1 MRLIGWSSD
10 VCFSYLAGLLG
21 KRSADV
27 YQRRAEGERV
37 RGGNAA
43 GGARHDGRTPRL
55 TLSIANAI
63 AVVASSRPRSCLI
76 VRSRSLHSAGAF
88 EGYAMTDSTDSRTA
102 APWQDRTRVAWG
114 KCGYDR

>member
-88 EGYAMTDSTDSRTA
+88 EGYAMTDSTDSR
-102 APWQDRTRVAWG
+102 QDRKSTRLNSSH
-114 KCGYDR
+114 